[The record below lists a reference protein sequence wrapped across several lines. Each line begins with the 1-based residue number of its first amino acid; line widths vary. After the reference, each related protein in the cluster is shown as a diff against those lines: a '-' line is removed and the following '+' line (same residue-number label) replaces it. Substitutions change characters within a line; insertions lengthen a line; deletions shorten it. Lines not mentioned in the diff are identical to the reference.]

1 VNSNHFRSQLL
12 EAGVLVDAGS
22 PGLYHRSGDYETV
35 VRALETYVRDAG
47 RNDNPQR
54 LFFAPVINLETLKGS
69 GYVDSFPNLIGTID
83 SFDGDMK
90 KLSEFRERVD
100 SGGDWFDLMSPT
112 DVALGSAACHS
123 VYPLHKGATLPV
135 EGLCFEVQADCF
147 RHEPSMDPARLQSF
161 RMHEFVYLG
170 DPVGALAFRDRWIA
184 QSQQL
189 LGDLGL
195 VLDLVPANDPFFG
208 RGAQMMAQGQLEKE
222 LKFEITA
229 TISCDTPGAI
239 SSGNYHEDHFGVTF
253 SISTH
258 DGHVAH
264 SACFGFGLDRI
275 TLALYYA
282 HGFRLEDWPDEVRE
296 RLALG
301 QSPYLNEPT

>member
-1 VNSNHFRSQLL
+1 MNSNDFRSQLL
-12 EAGVLVDAGS
+12 EAGVLVDAGL
-22 PGLYHRSGDYETV
+22 PGLYHRSADYESV
-35 VRALETYVRDAG
+35 VRALESYAHQAG
-47 RNDNPQR
+47 SDDNPRR
-54 LFFAPVINLETLKGS
+54 LFFAPVINVETLIGS
-69 GYVDSFPNLIGTID
+69 GYVGSFPNLIGTID

-90 KLSEFRERVD
+90 KLSEFRERFD
-100 SGGDWFDLMSPT
+100 TGGEWFELMSHT
-112 DVALGSAACHS
+112 DVALCSAACHS
-123 VYPLHKGATLPV
+123 VYPLYKGATLPV
-135 EGLCFEVQADCF
+135 EGLYYEVQANCF
-147 RHEPSMDPARLQSF
+147 RHEPSLDPARLQSF

-170 DPVGALAFRDRWIA
+170 NPEGALAFRERWIA
-184 QSQQL
+184 KGQRL

-229 TISCDTPGAI
+229 TISSEVPGAI

-253 SISTH
+253 SMSTH

-264 SACFGFGLDRI
+264 SACFALGLDRI
-275 TLALYYA
+275 TLALFYT
-282 HGFRLEDWPDEVRE
+282 HGLQLEQWPVEVRE

-301 QSPYLNEPT
+301 PA